1 MFQGGIQSMFNKGK
15 INTIRTFALGLV
27 FGGII
32 VTYGSFLVES
42 SIAMAFFM
50 ILGLL
55 MVLLSTV
62 VYLWIG
68 FLSTKAAY
76 VTCPN
81 CDRTTKMLGKM
92 DECMYCK
99 QKLTLDHALA
109 TNHADATEAKE
120 PQ

>member
-15 INTIRTFALGLV
+15 INTVRTFALGLV

-62 VYLWIG
+62 VYFWIG
-68 FLSTKAAY
+68 FLSTKAVY

-81 CDRTTKMLGKM
+81 CGKTTKMLGKM

-99 QKLTLDHALA
+99 QQLTLDRDLA
-109 TNHADATEAKE
+109 TDKAGADEIKE
-120 PQ
+120 QK